1 MMYRASVGIT
11 TNMRVTAT
19 DWIAKNAED
28 LGIDG
33 IWVGEDI
40 DLGQDVYVLTTAA
53 LLNASKTRVG
63 TGIIPITVH
72 KISTIARAAVT
83 MQNTGN
89 GRFVFGTGIGGIQ
102 DLNNF
107 GIIVKKPV
115 TELKKCVMTLRK
127 LWAGESVTIESELM
141 KLDNYSLGLKKA
153 VEIPVF
159 LGVRGPKMLKL
170 VGEIA
175 NGAVL
180 SGPIDYLKDAVK
192 RINSS
197 AKNSGREDPD
207 IEKVAWLPTIPTFKG
222 GKEALAKRVVALVIA
237 DMPQSVLDLLDVD
250 QERVERLRI
259 AVSKS
264 GPDAGIPYVN
274 QELIDMFA
282 ISGSRE
288 HMVDRFELLA
298 EIGLTEV
305 VLGPPFS
312 GDWRGAMTEIFEE
325 IRNRKET

>member
-1 MMYRASVGIT
+1 MYRTSMGIT

-19 DWIAKNAED
+19 DWIAKNAER

-33 IWVGEDI
+33 LWVGEDI

-53 LLNASKTRVG
+53 LLNAPKARVG
-63 TGIIPITVH
+63 TGIIPVTVH
-72 KISTIARAAVT
+72 RITTIARAAVT

-89 GRFVFGTGIGGIQ
+89 GRFIFGTGIGGIQ
-102 DLNNF
+102 DLNNL

-115 TELKKCVMTLRK
+115 TELRKSVATLK
-127 LWAGESVTIESELM
+127 SLWAGESVTVESELM
-141 KLDNYSLGLKKA
+141 KLDDYSLGLKKS
-153 VEIPVF
+153 VDIPIF

-170 VGEIA
+170 VGEVA
-175 NGAVL
+175 DGAVL
-180 SGPIDYLKDAVK
+180 SGPIDYLKDAVS
-192 RINSS
+192 RINAS
-197 AKNSGREDPD
+197 AENSGRKGED

-222 GKEALAKRVVALVIA
+222 GKESLAKRVVALVIA
-237 DMPQSVLDLLDVD
+237 DMPQPVLDLLDVD
-250 QERVERLRI
+250 QERVDRLRL

-264 GPDAGIPYVN
+264 GPKAGIPYVN

-298 EIGLTEV
+298 KIGLTEV

-312 GDWRGAMTEIFEE
+312 GKWREATEEIFEE
-325 IRNRKET
+325 IVSRRQ

>member
-1 MMYRASVGIT
+1 MYRASVGIT

-19 DWIAKNAED
+19 DWIAKNAEE

-40 DLGQDVYVLTTAA
+40 DLGQEVYVLTTAV
-53 LLNASKTRVG
+53 LLNASKVRVG
-63 TGIIPITVH
+63 TGIIPVTVH

-83 MQNTGN
+83 LQNTAE

-102 DLNNF
+102 DLNNL

-115 TELKKCVMTLRK
+115 TELRKAVTALRR

-153 VEIPVF
+153 VEIPIF
-159 LGVRGPKMLKL
+159 LGVRGPQMLNL
-170 VGEIA
+170 VGEVA
-175 NGAVL
+175 DGAIL

-197 AKNSGREDPD
+197 AKNSGRKESD

-222 GKEALAKRVVALVIA
+222 GKEDLAKRVVALVIA
-237 DMPQSVLDLLDVD
+237 DMPQPVLDLLHVD
-250 QERVERLRI
+250 LERVDRLRM

-264 GPDAGIPYVN
+264 GPDAGIPHVN
-274 QELIDMFA
+274 QELVDMFA
-282 ISGSRE
+282 ISGSKE

-312 GDWRGAMTEIFEE
+312 GDWRGAITEIFEE
-325 IRNRKET
+325 IRNR

>member
-1 MMYRASVGIT
+1 MYRASVGIT

-40 DLGQDVYVLTTAA
+40 DLGQDIYVLTTAV
-53 LLNASKTRVG
+53 LLKASKVRVG
-63 TGIIPITVH
+63 TGIIPVTVH

-83 MQNTGN
+83 MQNTGI

-102 DLNNF
+102 DLNNL

-115 TELKKCVMTLRK
+115 TELRKSVTTLKK
-127 LWAGESVTIESELM
+127 LWAGEAVTIESELM

-170 VGEIA
+170 VGEVA
-175 NGAVL
+175 DGAIL

-197 AKNSGREDPD
+197 AKNSGRKGSD

-222 GKEALAKRVVALVIA
+222 GKEDLAKRVVALVIA
-237 DMPQSVLDLLDVD
+237 DMPQPVLDLLDVD
-250 QERVERLRI
+250 QERVDRLRS

-274 QELIDMFA
+274 QELVDMFA
-282 ISGSRE
+282 ISGSKE
-288 HMVDRFELLA
+288 HMLDRFELLA
-298 EIGLTEV
+298 EIGLSEV

-312 GDWRGAMTEIFEE
+312 GDWREAMTEIFEE
-325 IRNRKET
+325 MRNQRGI

>member
-1 MMYRASVGIT
+1 MYRASVGIT

-40 DLGQDVYVLTTAA
+40 DLGQDVYVLATAV
-53 LLNASKTRVG
+53 LLNASKVRVG
-63 TGIIPITVH
+63 TGIIPVTVH

-83 MQNTGN
+83 LQNTAE

-102 DLNNF
+102 DLNNM

-115 TELKKCVMTLRK
+115 AELRKAVKTLRR

-141 KLDNYSLGLKKA
+141 KLDNYSLGLKRA

-159 LGVRGPKMLKL
+159 LGVRGPQMLNL

-175 NGAVL
+175 DGAIL

-192 RINSS
+192 RIDSS
-197 AKNSGREDPD
+197 AKNSGREGSD
-207 IEKVAWLPTIPTFKG
+207 IEKVGWLPTIPTFKG
-222 GKEALAKRVVALVIA
+222 GKEHLAKRVVALVIA
-237 DMPQSVLDLLDVD
+237 DMPQPVLDLLDVD
-250 QERVERLRI
+250 LERIDRLRV

-264 GPDAGIPYVN
+264 GPDAGIPHIN

-282 ISGSRE
+282 ISGSKE

-312 GDWRGAMTEIFEE
+312 GDWRDAMTEIFEE

>member
-1 MMYRASVGIT
+1 MYRASVGIT

-40 DLGQDVYVLTTAA
+40 DLGQDVYVLATAV
-53 LLNASKTRVG
+53 LLNASKVRVG
-63 TGIIPITVH
+63 TGIIPVTVH

-83 MQNTGN
+83 LQNTAE

-102 DLNNF
+102 DLNNM

-115 TELKKCVMTLRK
+115 AELRKAVKTLRR

-141 KLDNYSLGLKKA
+141 KLDNYSLGLKRA

-159 LGVRGPKMLKL
+159 LGVRGPQMLKL
-170 VGEIA
+170 VGEVA
-175 NGAVL
+175 DGAIL

-192 RINSS
+192 RIDSS
-197 AKNSGREDPD
+197 AKNSGREGSD
-207 IEKVAWLPTIPTFKG
+207 IEKVGWLPTIPTFKG
-222 GKEALAKRVVALVIA
+222 GKEHLAKRVVALVIA
-237 DMPQSVLDLLDVD
+237 DMPQPVLDLLDVD
-250 QERVERLRI
+250 LERIDRLRV

-264 GPDAGIPYVN
+264 GPDAGIPHIN

-282 ISGSRE
+282 ISGSKE

-312 GDWRGAMTEIFEE
+312 GDWRDAMTEIFEE